1 MGTILKLLIPI
12 VYEDIMEEES
22 EMFINYEK
30 EKVKRVISKI
40 VPVILKEILK
50 EQNRM

>member
-1 MGTILKLLIPI
+1 
-12 VYEDIMEEES
+12 MEEES
-22 EMFINYEK
+22 EMFVSCEK
-30 EKVKRVISKI
+30 EKVKRAISKI